1 MPSFSPDR
9 LVTRCASNRS
19 AGAALFVALGLATL
33 APGCGTDEETPLAA
47 IERTETADSA
57 VGQDETPNEAK
68 SDGDNASAV
77 SGGWSVAGIA
87 PTPIAA
93 TPVVTTTPD
102 TRIES
107 GAGAG
112 FRNAPIREPDF
123 PCGPF
128 LGVFANYSHSIVEW
142 TPDGSRLIF
151 GFEHQLWVVDQT
163 GRELRRLVDAN
174 PNPGPRRTFG
184 FRDGFHAD
192 ISPDGQQVV
201 YTSCNHRSDDPI
213 PALDGSIYEE
223 GTPAWRERS
232 HLNYELAV
240 VDIDGGEPRR
250 LTNDTRFDH
259 FPAWSPDG
267 SRIAFMSAPADR
279 NPIEYYELQIY
290 MTTPS
295 GGGLQDGDLSY
306 GYVKS
311 GPLAWSPDGEH
322 LAYLAGAPESYV
334 MTVNT
339 NASLRVVPSQS
350 GTATSSPPA
359 DQAPTVGPDESMVP
373 QSMVTEIGPSS
384 IPPNWSPDGEWILTA
399 SGEGAEYALIAVRA
413 DGQAR
418 ESIVTLSSIGVGAPV
433 SEAAWSPDGSKIAF
447 VAAGIWVVDADGRNA
462 HHLLSVSGGLTPA
475 GRGHVAWSPDSKQ
488 IAAYYSGA
496 GQLHVISLENFE
508 QRVLVTKDATGGIQ
522 AGNAV
527 RTK

>member
-1 MPSFSPDR
+1 MSRLLAKS
-9 LVTRCASNRS
+9 LVTRCRGCRAT
-19 AGAALFVALGLATL
+19 GAVLAVVLGLAAL
-33 APGCGTDEETPLAA
+33 APGCGTSEETP
-47 IERTETADSA
+47 S
-57 VGQDETPNEAK
+57 
-68 SDGDNASAV
+68 V
-77 SGGWSVAGIA
+77 SGATSVAGTVQ
-87 PTPIAA
+87 TPIAI
-93 TPVVTTTPD
+93 TPVVTPTPD

-112 FRNAPIREPDF
+112 FRNAPYQEPEF

-174 PNPGPRRTFG
+174 PGPRRIFG

-192 ISPDGQQVV
+192 LSPDGQQVV
-201 YTSCNHRSDDPI
+201 YTSCTHRSDEPI
-213 PALDGSIYEE
+213 PALDGSIYEQ

-267 SRIAFMSAPADR
+267 TRIAFISAASDR
-279 NPIEYYELQIY
+279 SPIEYYELHIY
-290 MTTPS
+290 ITTPS
-295 GGGLQDGDLSY
+295 GGGVKDGDLSY
-306 GYVKS
+306 GHVIS
-311 GPLAWSPDGEH
+311 GPLAWSPDGER
-322 LAYLAGAPESYV
+322 LAYLAGAPDSYA

-339 NASLRVVPSQS
+339 NVSLPV
-350 GTATSSPPA
+350 TTSPLGAAPPSPPA
-359 DQAPTVGPDESMVP
+359 DQVPTVRPDQSKVP
-373 QSMVTEIGPSS
+373 QSMATMIGLSNV
-384 IPPNWSPDGEWILTA
+384 PPTWSPDGEWILTA
-399 SGEGAEYALIAVRA
+399 SGEGAEYGLIAVRA

-418 ESIVTLSSIGVGAPV
+418 RPIVTLSSIGAGAPV

-447 VAAGIWVVDADGRNA
+447 VARGVWVVDTDGRNA
-462 HHLLSVSGGLTPA
+462 RHLLSVSGGLRPA

-496 GQLHVISLENFE
+496 GLLYAISLENFD
-508 QRVLVTKDATGGIQ
+508 QRILVRNDATGAIQ
-522 AGNAV
+522 AGQAG
-527 RTK
+527 RSK